1 LPEGGGIHLYNAVL
15 HKSLGSHQLVVTG
28 IIHNVND
35 TSLTGDT

>member
-15 HKSLGSHQLVVTG
+15 HKSLGSHQLIVTG

-35 TSLTGDT
+35 TSLPGDT